1 MNKRRPKKKN
11 KNNNRHAYG
20 YLQTGMLQ
28 FTIRNQN
35 KNFEGHLQD
44 YLPFIEIGNQ
54 IPPLFCFSF
63 DNLPDIIAT
72 FQLQRR
78 YVINDRCL
86 TLSNGQ

>member
-1 MNKRRPKKKN
+1 MICEQKKTEKN
-11 KNNNRHAYG
+11 K
-20 YLQTGMLQ
+20 TKTKT
-28 FTIRNQN
+28 TIDMHTVIYKLECCNLRRNQN
-35 KNFEGHLQD
+35 KNFEEPLQD

-86 TLSNGQ
+86 T

>member
-1 MNKRRPKKKN
+1 
-11 KNNNRHAYG
+11 
-20 YLQTGMLQ
+20 MLQ
-28 FTIRNQN
+28 LFVTEVVECCNLRFGIKT
-35 KNFEGHLQD
+35 KNFEEPLQD

-78 YVINDRCL
+78 YVINDRSL
-86 TLSNGQ
+86 T